1 MKNNFIHQDLSILHC
16 TEITCDIHDH
26 KEESILWVE
35 IKGKCSHGSQGEH
48 YGKFL
53 YQKIGLAL
61 LTFQLLAILIDM
73 RELEYSYGDRI
84 INLFQIF
91 KDVVIYPEEGFI
103 TSFVLSDKNRF
114 GLSSLMKIDLEEAE
128 SDFHLDLNSAYNH
141 LIKRYDEI

>member
-1 MKNNFIHQDLSILHC
+1 MKNNFIHQDLSILPC

-35 IKGKCSHGSQGEH
+35 IKGKCSHGSQGED

-61 LTFQLLAILIDM
+61 LTFQPLAILIDM
-73 RELEYSYGDRI
+73 REMEYSYGDRI

-114 GLSSLMKIDLEEAE
+114 GLSSLMKIDFEEAE
-128 SDFHLDLNSAYNH
+128 SDFHLSLNSAYNH

>member
-1 MKNNFIHQDLSILHC
+1 MINSFTHQELSILPS
-16 TEITCDIHDH
+16 TEIICDIYEH

-48 YGKFL
+48 YGNFL

-61 LTFQLLAILIDM
+61 LTFKPLAIFIDM
-73 RELEYSYGDRI
+73 RDMQYDYGDRI
-84 INLFQIF
+84 ISLFQIF
-91 KDVVIYPEEGFI
+91 HDVAIYPEEGFI

-114 GLSSLMKIDLEEAE
+114 GLSSLLQIDFEQAE
-128 SDFHLDLNSAYNH
+128 SDFYLDLDSAYNR

>member
-1 MKNNFIHQDLSILHC
+1 MKNNFTHQDLSILPC

-35 IKGKCSHGSQGEH
+35 IKGKCSHGSQGED

-61 LTFQLLAILIDM
+61 LTFKPLAILIDM
-73 RELEYSYGDRI
+73 QELEYSYGDRI
-84 INLFQIF
+84 IKLFQIF

-114 GLSSLMKIDLEEAE
+114 GLSSLIQIDFEQAE